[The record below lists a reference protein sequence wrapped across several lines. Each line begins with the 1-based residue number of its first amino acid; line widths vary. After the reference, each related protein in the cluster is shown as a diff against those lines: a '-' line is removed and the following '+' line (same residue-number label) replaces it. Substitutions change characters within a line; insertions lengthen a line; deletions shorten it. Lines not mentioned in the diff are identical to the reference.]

1 MAVTVKFMILLR
13 TPHEKLSFPLKI
25 SLVNVTK
32 FAVSCRFALVT
43 FTEEILCGKL
53 CAVNDAKSDQ
63 KLIQVKLKN
72 HLNIK

>member
-1 MAVTVKFMILLR
+1 MAVTEKCMILLR

-32 FAVSCRFALVT
+32 FAVSCRFASVA
-43 FTEEILCGKL
+43 FTEEILYGKL
-53 CAVNDAKSDQ
+53 CAVNDTKFDQ
-63 KLIQVKLKN
+63 KMIQVKLKN

>member
-32 FAVSCRFALVT
+32 FAVSCRFALVA
-43 FTEEILCGKL
+43 FTEEILCRKL
-53 CAVNDAKSDQ
+53 CEVNDAKSD
-63 KLIQVKLKN
+63 
-72 HLNIK
+72 